1 MTLTARSVVP
11 MVARTIGV
19 CELRLDADRSSGPD
33 GGGIESDPVLMAAED
48 AVADFT

>member
-1 MTLTARSVVP
+1 

-19 CELRLDADRSSGPD
+19 CELRLTLTARSARTAV
-33 GGGIESDPVLMAAED
+33 ESNPIRTVLMAAED